1 MLSACVEAKMS
12 RWGANRLV
20 DIVTEDGTVGIRAV
34 LFFPTIGRARFRVSR
49 LARAVRVV
57 ILAVL
62 ILFYLDVLLCLILA
76 AESDLVTAS
85 VTKDG
90 LELVSKLRVAL
101 ALLESATAE
110 NVVAVHVENVLDGS
124 DAAGLPAHG
133 GAGGD
138 VPKLERLVV
147 AHVAFVIV
155 LKDVLL
161 LIGDLV
167 EFLDGLAAL
176 AQGQKGCY
184 SKSGG
189 LVSREFDEVVL
200 GELLKHGSEDFLLLG
215 SALNAVAVL
224 LDEDVGDVDTTIVL
238 QAVRPNLVVLGVLG
252 SEGIIKLVSDDLD
265 VHAVKH
271 GVADGGEPA
280 ALVERTGVVA
290 RDLGSPV
297 IDQVKVPDA
306 ADDSDSSL
314 AVLDH
319 DDLGKTV
326 DGLGVS
332 LLPVEDLLAESI
344 DAGLEMTVVELID
357 MAKFLVKMSGT
368 TGRVRDS
375 EGKGGRGWPKGFGI
389 GRFGTLTPRRSD
401 GLELLGKL
409 RRGRHC

>member
-1 MLSACVEAKMS
+1 M
-12 RWGANRLV
+12 NRLV
-20 DIVTEDGTVGIRAV
+20 DIVTEDGTVVIRAV
-34 LFFPTIGRARFRVSR
+34 LFFLAGRARFRVSR
-49 LARAVRVV
+49 LARAVG
-57 ILAVL
+57 VL
-62 ILFYLDVLLCLILA
+62 ILAILILLYLDVLLCLILA

-101 ALLESATAE
+101 ALLELATAE
-110 NVVAVHVENVLDGS
+110 NVVAVHVENILDGS

-133 GAGGD
+133 GPGSD

-147 AHVAFVIV
+147 THVAFVVV
-155 LKDVLL
+155 LENVFL

-167 EFLDGLAAL
+167 EFLDGFAAL
-176 AQGQKGCY
+176 AQGQKGCDAE
-184 SKSGG
+184 SGS
-189 LVSREFDEVVL
+189 LVSREFDEVLL

-224 LDEDVGDVDTTIVL
+224 LDEDVGDVDTIVL
-238 QAVRPNLVVLGVLG
+238 QAVGPNLVVLGVLG
-252 SEGIIKLVSDDLD
+252 SEGIVKLVSDDLD
-265 VHAVKH
+265 VHTVEH
-271 GVADGGEPA
+271 SVANGGKPA

-290 RDLGSPV
+290 RDLGSSV
-297 IDQVKVPDA
+297 VDQVKVPDA

-326 DGLGVS
+326 DGLGVG
-332 LLPVEDLLAESI
+332 LLPVKDLLAERI

-357 MAKFLVKMSGT
+357 IAKFLVKMSGT
-368 TGRVRDS
+368 TGRVRYGES
-375 EGKGGRGWPKGFGI
+375 KGGRVWPKGFGI
-389 GRFGTLTPRRSD
+389 GRFGTLTPRRGD

-409 RRGRHC
+409 RRGGHFGMDD

>member
-12 RWGANRLV
+12 RWGVNRLV
-20 DIVTEDGTVGIRAV
+20 DIVTEDGTVVVRAV
-34 LFFPTIGRARFRVSR
+34 LFFLIGRARFSVSR
-49 LARAVRVV
+49 LARA
-57 ILAVL
+57 IGVL
-62 ILFYLDVLLCLILA
+62 FLDVLLFLVVLLCVILA
-76 AESDLVTAS
+76 AESDLVATS

-90 LELVSKLRVAL
+90 LELVSKLGVAL

-110 NVVAVHVENVLDGS
+110 NVVAVHVENVLDS
-124 DAAGLPAHG
+124 SNAAGLPAHG
-133 GAGGD
+133 GPGGD

-147 AHVAFVIV
+147 AHVAFVVV
-155 LKDVLL
+155 LENVFL

-184 SKSGG
+184 SKSGS
-189 LVSREFDEVVL
+189 LESREFDEVLL

-238 QAVRPNLVVLGVLG
+238 QAVGPNLVILGVLG
-252 SEGIIKLVSDDLD
+252 SEGIVKLVSDDLD

-271 GVADGGEPA
+271 GVANGGKPA

-290 RDLGSPV
+290 GDLGSPV
-297 IDQVKVPDA
+297 VDQVKVPDA

-344 DAGLEMTVVELID
+344 DADLEMTVVELID
-357 MAKFLVKMSGT
+357 MAKFLVKTSGT

-375 EGKGGRGWPKGFGI
+375 EGKRGRGWPKGCGI

-409 RRGRHC
+409 RRGRHY